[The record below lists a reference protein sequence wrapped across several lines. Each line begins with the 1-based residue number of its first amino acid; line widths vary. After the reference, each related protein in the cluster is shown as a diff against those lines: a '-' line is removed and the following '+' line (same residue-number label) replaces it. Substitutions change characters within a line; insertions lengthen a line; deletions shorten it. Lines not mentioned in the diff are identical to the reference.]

1 LTVNREA
8 LIDLNQAIN
17 KYLVATSEDVS
28 VVEMSKQGDECDWD
42 CDCEQCQAEAG
53 LGGAGVPTEQPES
66 WHVDPPEEEWS
77 EEEDVDLGWHQVEI
91 GPETSTN
98 ELPPSMKPR
107 EPLGLKY
114 WLDAVPVAHTPE
126 ESESILEAIKRRQSE
141 NWSTKPDWQY
151 GDSI

>member
-1 LTVNREA
+1 MNREA
-8 LIDLNQAIN
+8 LIALNQAIN
-17 KYLVATSEDVS
+17 KYLNETSEPER
-28 VVEMSKQGDECDWD
+28 VVEMSIQGDESDWD
-42 CDCEQCQAEAG
+42 IDADEPRYLTPPVEQ
-53 LGGAGVPTEQPES
+53 TES

-151 GDSI
+151 GADSI

>member
-1 LTVNREA
+1 MNREA
-8 LIDLNQAIN
+8 LIALNQAIN
-17 KYLVATSEDVS
+17 KYLNETATSEPER
-28 VVEMSKQGDECDWD
+28 VVEMSIQGDESDWD
-42 CDCEQCQAEAG
+42 IDADEPRY
-53 LGGAGVPTEQPES
+53 LTPPVEQPES